1 MKRLLILATLLAI
14 MSTLIGC
21 STPPSTEP
29 SSKPTTAPQA
39 VAPTATPQAAAPTA
53 TPQAVAPTDTPQVS
67 EPTATAQAETT
78 DSTASDEYTVNID
91 PADFV
96 DVIDNPY
103 LPRIPGSKYV
113 YEGQTEEGLERI
125 EVEILSETREV
136 MGITATVVRDR
147 AYLEGELIED
157 THDWFAQDKEG
168 NVWYLGEE
176 VDNYENG
183 EIVNHDG
190 AWEAGVDGALP
201 GIIMHANPSDHVGEP
216 YHQEYYEGEAEDMG
230 EVLSVQESV
239 TVPAGSFEDVLQIL
253 DSTPLE
259 PDVLEHKFFA
269 EGVGEI
275 KAVDL
280 STGEEFVLIEFTP
293 AGSASTA
300 SDEYTVNIDPADFV
314 DVIDNP
320 YLPFLVG
327 SKHVYE
333 GTTQEG
339 LERIELEVL
348 PEKREIMGI
357 QTTIVRDR
365 VTING
370 ELFEDTFDWF
380 AQDKDGNVWVF
391 GEEVTFYE
399 NGQVLSTE
407 GSWEAGVDGALPGI
421 AMYADPAAHVGETYR
436 IEYYPGEAVSKS
448 RTLLPHRQ
456 KYPVR

>member
-53 TPQAVAPTDTPQVS
+53 TPQAVAPTDTPQAVAPTDTPQVS

-78 DSTASDEYTVNID
+78 D
-91 PADFV
+91 
-96 DVIDNPY
+96 
-103 LPRIPGSKYV
+103 
-113 YEGQTEEGLERI
+113 
-125 EVEILSETREV
+125 
-136 MGITATVVRDR
+136 
-147 AYLEGELIED
+147 
-157 THDWFAQDKEG
+157 
-168 NVWYLGEE
+168 
-176 VDNYENG
+176 
-183 EIVNHDG
+183 
-190 AWEAGVDGALP
+190 
-201 GIIMHANPSDHVGEP
+201 
-216 YHQEYYEGEAEDMG
+216 
-230 EVLSVQESV
+230 
-239 TVPAGSFEDVLQIL
+239 
-253 DSTPLE
+253 
-259 PDVLEHKFFA
+259 
-269 EGVGEI
+269 
-275 KAVDL
+275 
-280 STGEEFVLIEFTP
+280 
-293 AGSASTA
+293 STA